1 MRLKMVMKKIEL
13 ALKKSSRQLLIAM
26 MMKIMKSQGKLR

>member
-1 MRLKMVMKKIEL
+1 MRLKMIMKKIEL
-13 ALKKSSRQLLIAM
+13 ALKKLSRQLLIA

>member
-1 MRLKMVMKKIEL
+1 MRLKMIMKKIEL
-13 ALKKSSRQLLIAM
+13 ALKKLSRQLLIV